1 MQFLTQ
7 AALSPYDLLKRIDRV
22 WLSIFLIFA
31 ALLALNPPQFTLTL
45 EFTLASFLRTSVF
58 IGAAV
63 ALTAWLRA
71 VNLAILIAE
80 AFNRRKLEMIV
91 LASLIGGIAPFCSC
105 EVIPFVAT
113 LMAAGA
119 PLSAIMAFWLSSP
132 LIDPPMFLIT
142 ASVLGLDFA
151 IAKTIAA
158 VAIGLM
164 GGFAVL
170 LFESFGFL
178 HNPGRLDTPMASC
191 CDSEQTM
198 EERVEWR
205 FWQHSGRVAVFWSTF
220 LTNALFLSKWLLLA
234 YMLQSLMVAWIPEQ
248 WIADSLGGSGA
259 GSVMLGAFIGI
270 PAYLNGYAAVPLV
283 DGLLEQGMSPG
294 TAMAFLIAG
303 GITCIPAA
311 MAVWAIARRAV
322 VAAYVGLA
330 FGGAVAAGLA
340 WNLV

>member
-1 MQFLTQ
+1 
-7 AALSPYDLLKRIDRV
+7 
-22 WLSIFLIFA
+22 
-31 ALLALNPPQFTLTL
+31 
-45 EFTLASFLRTSVF
+45 
-58 IGAAV
+58 
-63 ALTAWLRA
+63 
-71 VNLAILIAE
+71 
-80 AFNRRKLEMIV
+80 
-91 LASLIGGIAPFCSC
+91 
-105 EVIPFVAT
+105 
-113 LMAAGA
+113 
-119 PLSAIMAFWLSSP
+119 
-132 LIDPPMFLIT
+132 
-142 ASVLGLDFA
+142 
-151 IAKTIAA
+151 
-158 VAIGLM
+158 
-164 GGFAVL
+164 
-170 LFESFGFL
+170 
-178 HNPGRLDTPMASC
+178 
-191 CDSEQTM
+191 M